1 MEDVRMLEDRVER
14 GRRDVRR
21 RRIAG
26 LLIALTLGLAAV
38 LALTARPAT
47 ATAAQR
53 QPVARAVFFY
63 SPGCPHC
70 HELINGQLP
79 GIVDQFGR
87 QLRLLSVDASAPVGR
102 RLFRN
107 TVQKYSVPAYLR
119 GVPAIVIGDHFLA
132 GVTDISEQLP
142 QLAAQYLAEGGVAWP
157 KILGLPAALVA
168 SRDAVVTSPGQLLAT
183 TGESKGLLDR
193 LAADRWGNTLALIV
207 LAGMLG
213 SVGLVVAGL
222 VSAFRRRVAADRASE
237 PSSMPT
243 DRRLIVAVAAL
254 LVLGVGITAYLSYAH
269 ATASATLCGPVGNC
283 DAVQQSSYS
292 RLFGALPVAYLG
304 LAGYIGMAVAFAVSR
319 LASGA
324 LAVKAAWTFLGLALA
339 GALFTIYLTALEP
352 FVIGAS
358 CMWCLGSAVTVT
370 LLLLLAAQGLGL
382 LGRVSSADKT
392 RAAAGGSRA

>member
-1 MEDVRMLEDRVER
+1 MLEDQVKR

-26 LLIALTLGLAAV
+26 LLVALTLGLAAV
-38 LALTARPAT
+38 LALTVRPAT
-47 ATAAQR
+47 ASAAQG

-63 SPGCPHC
+63 SPACPHC

-79 GIVDQFGR
+79 PIVGQFGR

-107 TVQKYSVPAYLR
+107 TVQKYSVPADLR

-142 QLAAQYLAEGGVAWP
+142 QLTAQYLAEGGVAWP
-157 KILGLPAALVA
+157 KIRGLPAALVA

-222 VSAFRRRVAADRASE
+222 VSAFRRRAAADRASE
-237 PSSMPT
+237 PSSTPT
-243 DRRLIVAVAAL
+243 DRRVIVAVATL
-254 LVLGVGITAYLSYAH
+254 LVLGIGITAYLSYAH

-304 LAGYIGMAVAFAVSR
+304 LAGYVAMAAAFAVSR
-319 LASGA
+319 LASGG
-324 LAVKAAWTFLGLALA
+324 LAVKAAWAFLGLALA

-382 LGRVSSADKT
+382 LGRVSSADKAG
-392 RAAAGGSRA
+392 AAAGRSRA